1 MSKLFKKTL
10 IIIIILFGIIATLTS
25 ALSGWNIYRGLSNEF
40 ISKGLSI
47 SNSISDSSVEILL
60 NRDLSTLQS
69 LIDQYLDIKG
79 VSYVVV
85 VNNEGEIV
93 SHTFVPSVPKEVLE
107 TNTSDSNTYLK
118 DNHTIR
124 HLDVKNLGEF
134 IDIST
139 PILGGVAGH
148 VQVGMDKSL
157 IKKEIL
163 SIIVKQQLLILILF
177 IFTIVICYF
186 LINKIS
192 KPLNILTD
200 HVTGITSA
208 DLSEQNVDISLI
220 KTIAE
225 NSSDEIGD
233 LARSFMQM
241 ERELSQYITKLTETT
256 AEKERI
262 ESELK
267 IAHDIQMGFLPM
279 KFPPFPERTEFE
291 IYANIIP
298 AKEVGGDFY
307 DFFFIEDEHM
317 TYGSNNKLFFVI
329 GDVSGKGV
337 PAALFMALSK
347 TLLKAKASSD
357 ITPSQI
363 LTTVNRELCI
373 DNDSCMFVTIFCGVL
388 DTDTGEIEYSNGGH
402 NPPYIVSKS
411 RGVKLLNGH
420 TGTALGVF
428 DQAIYVTN
436 KTKLSRD
443 EGLYLYTDGVT
454 EAMDI
459 NNNLYSEQR
468 LEKFLSD
475 QDGCCETELLVKRS
489 RTEVIK
495 FTSGAVQ
502 SDDITI
508 MAIKYLN

>member
-10 IIIIILFGIIATLTS
+10 LIIIILFGIIATLTS
-25 ALSGWNIYRGLSNEF
+25 ALSGWNIYSGLSKEF

-47 SNSISDSSVEILL
+47 ANSISGSSVEILL

-93 SHTFVPSVPKEVLE
+93 SHTFVPSVPTEVIEQGAKENYSFLTE
-107 TNTSDSNTYLK
+107 K
-118 DNHTIR
+118 HTIR
-124 HLDVKNLGEF
+124 HLNINSEGEF

-163 SIIVKQQLLILILF
+163 SIILKQQVLIF
-177 IFTIVICYF
+177 IIFLFTIGLCYF
-186 LINKIS
+186 FINKIS
-192 KPLNILTD
+192 KPLNVLTG
-200 HVTGITSA
+200 HVTNITSE
-208 DLSEQNVDISLI
+208 DLSKNNVQQSLI
-220 KTIAE
+220 NRIAE
-225 NSSDEIGD
+225 TSNDEIGD

-241 ERELSQYITKLTETT
+241 EKELSEYITKLTETT

-291 IYANIIP
+291 IFANIIP

-307 DFFFIEDEHM
+307 DFFFIEDEHL

-337 PAALFMALSK
+337 PASLFMALTK

-373 DNDSCMFVTIFCGVL
+373 DNDNCMFVTIFCGIL

-411 RGVKLLNGH
+411 RGVRLLNGQ

-428 DQAIYVTN
+428 DEAVYITN
-436 KTKLSRD
+436 KTKLDRD

-459 NNNLYSEQR
+459 NNNLYSEER

-475 QDGCCETELLVKRS
+475 QDGCRETESLVQQS
-489 RTEVIK
+489 RAEVIE
-495 FTSGAVQ
+495 FTSGAEQ

-508 MAIKYLN
+508 MAIKYLS

>member
-10 IIIIILFGIIATLTS
+10 IIIIILFGIIAIFTS
-25 ALSGWNIYRGLSNEF
+25 ALSGWNIYRGLSKEF
-40 ISKGLSI
+40 TSKGLAI
-47 SNSISDSSVEILL
+47 SNSISDSSVDILL

-69 LIDQYLDIKG
+69 IIDQYLNIKG
-79 VSYVVV
+79 VSYVLV
-85 VNNEGEIV
+85 VNKEGEIIA
-93 SHTFVPSVPKEVLE
+93 HTFVPSVPKEVIE
-107 TNTSDSNTYLK
+107 SYTHDSFTYLK
-118 DNHTIR
+118 DKHTIR
-124 HLDVKNLGEF
+124 HLNIKNLGEF

-157 IKKEIL
+157 IKNEIL
-163 SIIVKQQLLILILF
+163 SIILKQQVLIF
-177 IFTIVICYF
+177 IIFVFTIGLCYF

-192 KPLNILTD
+192 KPLTVLTE
-200 HVTGITSA
+200 HVRKITSE
-208 DLSEQNVDISLI
+208 DLSRNNIQESLI
-220 KTIAE
+220 KPIAE
-225 NSSDEIGD
+225 KSSDEIGD

-241 ERELSQYITKLTETT
+241 EKELSEYIAKLTETT
-256 AEKERI
+256 AAKERI
-262 ESELK
+262 ESELQ
-267 IAHDIQMGFLPM
+267 IAHDIQMGILPM

-291 IYANIIP
+291 IYASIIP

-307 DFFFIEDEHM
+307 DFFFIEDEQLSFD
-317 TYGSNNKLFFVI
+317 SNNKLCFVI

-337 PAALFMALSK
+337 PASLFMALTK

-357 ITPSQI
+357 ISPSQI

-373 DNDSCMFVTIFCGVL
+373 GNESCMFVTIFCGIL
-388 DTDTGEIEYSNGGH
+388 DTDTGEITYSNGGH

-411 RGVKLLNGH
+411 RGVILLNGE

-428 DQAIYVTN
+428 DEAVYTTN
-436 KTKLSRD
+436 NTKLNRG

-459 NNNLYSEQR
+459 HNNLYSEQR
-468 LEKFLSD
+468 LERFLADRDAS
-475 QDGCCETELLVKRS
+475 CETELLVQES
-489 RTEVIK
+489 REDVIK
-495 FTSGAVQ
+495 FTSGAAQ